1 MKGLLLTL
9 LTLLV
14 GCSDRTPPAPE
25 EQNIRPAKLLTI
37 KSSEEHNAFEFTAR
51 IEALQTVDLSFEVG
65 GPLRDIPIREGETI
79 SKGAL
84 IAALDPTELQL
95 AVKEAEVQL
104 RLASQDLSRKRKVL
118 QENGIAKSRVEDA
131 ETNYELQQVRL
142 QKAGERLNDS
152 RLFAPFDA
160 YVSRRYFDSH
170 VNVAPGVPIIK
181 LLDLSQLQVVMSV
194 PENLVATANA
204 ESILGARVE
213 FAFAPGKRYP
223 MTFHEN
229 RGEADSL
236 AQTYEVS
243 FLIENPPDLNIL
255 PGMTA
260 TTNIEIRGTGD
271 QTMLIPASSVV
282 PMSDGRLS
290 VWVYNPSDQTVTRRQ
305 INTAAPNNDGVPVT
319 SGLKVGEQVVIAG
332 ASQLQPG
339 MKVRP
344 LQDP

>member
-1 MKGLLLTL
+1 MLLLL
-9 LTLLV
+9 LA
-14 GCSDRTPPAPE
+14 GCSDRTHPVPE
-25 EQNIRPAKLLTI
+25 EQNIRPAKLLTV
-37 KSSEEHNAFEFTAR
+37 KGSEAQTAFEFTAR

-65 GPLRDIPIREGETI
+65 GPLSDISIREGETI

-95 AVKEAEVQL
+95 AVREAEVQL

-118 QENGIAKSRVEDA
+118 KENGIAKSLVEDA
-131 ETNYELQQVRL
+131 ETTRDLQRVRL
-142 QKAGERLNDS
+142 QKARERLDDS
-152 RLFAPFDA
+152 QLFAPFDA

-170 VNVAPGVPIIK
+170 VNVAAGVPIVK

-194 PENLVATANA
+194 PENLVATTGA
-204 ESILGARVE
+204 ESVLGAWVE
-213 FAFAPGKRYP
+213 FAFAPEQRYP

-243 FLIENPPDLNIL
+243 FLIENPPGLNLL

-260 TTNIEIRGTGD
+260 SASVETRSAGE
-271 QTMLIPASSVV
+271 QTILVPASSVV
-282 PMSDGRLS
+282 PMPDNRLS

-305 INTAAPNNDGVPVT
+305 IDTAAPTNEGVPVT
-319 SGLKVGEQVVIAG
+319 GGLRAGEQIVIAG
-332 ASQLQPG
+332 ASQLQAG

-344 LQDP
+344 LRDP